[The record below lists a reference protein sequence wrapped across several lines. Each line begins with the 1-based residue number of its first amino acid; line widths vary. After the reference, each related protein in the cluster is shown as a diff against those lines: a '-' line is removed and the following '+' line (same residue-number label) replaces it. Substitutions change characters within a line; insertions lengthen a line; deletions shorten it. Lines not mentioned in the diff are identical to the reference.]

1 MLATIGAVITVAAT
15 TTREP
20 QSGLG
25 SWVLRLGLPP
35 LDRVT
40 TVRVTDIMDR
50 HTATMEIPIGT
61 DAVTILHIEIEFT
74 PPLIRYQRAGD
85 SKDERGRQPKAAF
98 FTFVKSA
105 NGDCARTTLTAT
117 PRMSCSASDDHRDAA
132 KPARAPAD
140 H

>member
-1 MLATIGAVITVAAT
+1 M
-15 TTREP
+15 TRG
-20 QSGLG
+20 QLG
-25 SWVLRLGLPP
+25 QPPLGL
-35 LDRVT
+35 VT
-40 TVRVTDIMDR
+40 TVRVTDVMDR
-50 HTATMEIPIGT
+50 HMGRATATMEIPIGT